1 MEERPGKRG
10 EMDVSMRTG
19 SAGRQRRARVTIAIA
34 SGVGLLLVGAALATP
49 SFNVISAPVH
59 ARGTT
64 DGRLDVSSEAGI
76 KLKTRRAIDVAT
88 QQIVLGPGGHTGW
101 HSHPGPVLVTVK
113 SGALRLIYADD
124 CTGLGTVYEAGD
136 TFVDRGDET
145 VHIARNETPS
155 NVNEGKVEF
164 WATYLVPGAPGTAL
178 RIDEADPGP
187 PGPCDDDDE
196 DDDEDDD

>member
-64 DGRLDVSSEAGI
+64 DGRIDVSSEAGI

-88 QQIVLGPGGHTGW
+88 QQIVIGPGGHTGW

-113 SGALRLIYADD
+113 SGALRVIYAND

-145 VHIARNETPS
+145 VHIARNESLTA
-155 NVNEGKVEF
+155 NVEL

-187 PGPCDDDDE
+187 PGPCDDDDDE
-196 DDDEDDD
+196 DEDDD

>member
-1 MEERPGKRG
+1 
-10 EMDVSMRTG
+10 MDGSIRTS

-34 SGVGLLLVGAALATP
+34 LGVGLLLVGAALATP

-88 QQIVLGPGGHTGW
+88 QQVVIGPGGHTGW

-113 SGALRLIYADD
+113 SGTWRVIYADD

-145 VHIARNETPS
+145 VHIARNESQTA
-155 NVNEGKVEF
+155 NVELWV
-164 WATYLVPGAPGTAL
+164 TYFVPGPPGTGL
-178 RIDEADPGP
+178 RIDQADPGP
-187 PGPCDDDDE
+187 PGPCDDED
-196 DDDEDDD
+196 DDDEDD